1 MMREGHT
8 QQLGQTRERGQK
20 EDAKLASLRRHVL
33 VFIKILLLLTKN
45 FRLMAIQMDMS
56 LQGAG

>member
-45 FRLMAIQMDMS
+45 FRLMAMS

>member
-1 MMREGHT
+1 MREGHT

-20 EDAKLASLRRHVL
+20 EDGKLASLRRHVL

-45 FRLMAIQMDMS
+45 VRLMAIQMDMS

>member
-20 EDAKLASLRRHVL
+20 EDGKLASLRRHVL
-33 VFIKILLLLTKN
+33 VFIKILLFLTKN
-45 FRLMAIQMDMS
+45 VRLMAIQMDMS